1 MLPLSDPRW
10 RQFQSNYEDGGHV
23 ADILSRAEKGEPL
36 DDWYDDLFQ
45 ELCHQYTVSEAAY
58 PAGPHLVRIASSRP
72 ELRKELLVLLG
83 SCHASSGSSN
93 RGSISDEV
101 MEEWRSS
108 AEAAVPL
115 LLGLLAEHPESESD
129 LCYLLCSLAAVHGY
143 PELAT
148 AIEGL
153 DAA

>member
-1 MLPLSDPRW
+1 MLPLSDPGW
-10 RQFQSNYEDGGHV
+10 RRFQSNYADGGHV
-23 ADILSRAEKGEPL
+23 AGILSRVEKGEPL
-36 DDWYDDLFQ
+36 D
-45 ELCHQYTVSEAAY
+45 E
-58 PAGPHLVRIASSRP
+58 R
-72 ELRKELLVLLG
+72 
-83 SCHASSGSSN
+83 
-93 RGSISDEV
+93 SISDEV